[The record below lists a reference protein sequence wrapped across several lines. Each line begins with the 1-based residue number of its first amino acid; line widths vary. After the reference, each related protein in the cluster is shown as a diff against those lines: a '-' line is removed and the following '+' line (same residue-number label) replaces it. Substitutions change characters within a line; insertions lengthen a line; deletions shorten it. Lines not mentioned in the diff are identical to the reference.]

1 MVGRIILNT
10 RLLFLNNRIMPCPFH
25 PSDIILKPTLENQS
39 SMCNIEYNIFPSIRG
54 ESMKRSF
61 RFSLKILGILSLTFL
76 LASCIIGRY
85 YEGPKISEEKLKEIK
100 PGITTKAEIISWFG
114 PPQNFISPTVFNEI
128 LREMDVTRE
137 PLTNYPFANILSYQY
152 NRGNIQAIVLVLFNF
167 VDANVKSD
175 HLVIFL
181 DDNEKVKYY
190 GFRKGTDELQ

>member
-1 MVGRIILNT
+1 M
-10 RLLFLNNRIMPCPFH
+10 
-25 PSDIILKPTLENQS
+25 
-39 SMCNIEYNIFPSIRG
+39 RG
-54 ESMKRSF
+54 ETMKRF
-61 RFSLKILGILSLTFL
+61 FAFSLKIIGFLSMAFL
-76 LASCIIGRY
+76 LAGCVIGRY
-85 YEGPKISEEKLKEIK
+85 YEGPKISEEKIKEIK
-100 PGITTKAEIISWFG
+100 PGVTTKAEIISWFG

-181 DDNEKVKYY
+181 DENERVKYY
-190 GFRKGTDELQ
+190 GFRKGTAELQ